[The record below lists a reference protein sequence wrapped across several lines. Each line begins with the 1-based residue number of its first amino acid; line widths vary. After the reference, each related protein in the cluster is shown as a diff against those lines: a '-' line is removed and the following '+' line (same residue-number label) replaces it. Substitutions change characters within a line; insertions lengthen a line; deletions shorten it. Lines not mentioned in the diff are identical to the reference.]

1 MIALYDLRKNPD
13 PETVAAIGSLYPEQL
28 RYKAPG
34 SGAIKPCIGCWS
46 CWLKTPG
53 RCAYKDAMA
62 ECYPDYVNSDKV
74 VLLMDTA
81 QGFINHS
88 AKAFI
93 DRTIPHYH
101 PYIEIVDG
109 ECHHKARYE
118 RYPELHFYFDDQDLN
133 PEDAQVVEDYL
144 YRTAYH
150 FQSKAYRI
158 HKNPTWALKELRPR
172 SARNKSLKPN
182 AAAKVDQLIL
192 YNGSPRL
199 RGSNTSLILQAISEA
214 FGSKVVVRDLKQKE
228 MWVQW
233 AADFSSERAVIF
245 VLPLYVHAMP
255 SHVMAFLEMLQPSK
269 GSLGFIVQQ
278 GFPESSQSYFLEAY
292 FERLTQRLQRDYL
305 GTAIKGGVE
314 GFQLQPAKE
323 QEKILRPFVELV
335 GSVLESGQMSAPI
348 LAELADKGYLS
359 KGMLVMFKLLAPTG
373 LINAFWDRQLKQN
386 NAFHK
391 RFDKPYSSSDAAGFL
406 KTSPSKKLVGHR

>member
-1 MIALYDLRKNPD
+1 MITLFDLRTNPD
-13 PETVAAIGSLYPEQL
+13 PATVAAIASLYDEQPRCMAL
-28 RYKAPG
+28 NSAAVKA
-34 SGAIKPCIGCWS
+34 CIGCWS

-53 RCAYKDAMA
+53 RCVYKDAMA
-62 ECYPDYVNSDKV
+62 ESYSDYVNSDKV
-74 VLLMDTA
+74 ILLMDTA
-81 QGFINHS
+81 QGFINHC

-118 RYPELHFYFDDQDLN
+118 RYPELHFYYDDQDLN
-133 PEDAQVVEDYL
+133 QEEAQVIEDYL

-158 HKNPTWALKELRPR
+158 HKNPTWTLTELRPR
-172 SARNKSLKPN
+172 NARNKVLKPN
-182 AAAKVDQLIL
+182 ATERVNKLIL

-199 RGSNTSLILQAISEA
+199 SGSNTALILQAISDA
-214 FGSKVVVRDLKQKE
+214 YGPNIVVRDLKQKK
-228 MWVQW
+228 MWTQW
-233 AADFSSERAVIF
+233 AADFPSESAVIF

-255 SHVMAFLEMLQPSK
+255 SHVMAFIEMLQPSQ

-292 FERLTQRLQRDYL
+292 FEGLTRRLQRDYL

-323 QEKILRPFVELV
+323 QEKILAPFVELI
-335 GSVLESGQMSAPI
+335 GSVLENGQMSAQI
-348 LAELADKGYLS
+348 LAKLADKGYLP
-359 KGMLVMFKLLAPTG
+359 KGMLFMFRLLAPTG
-373 LINAFWDRQLKQN
+373 LIHSYWDRQLKQN
-386 NAFHK
+386 EAFHQ
-391 RFDKPYSSSDAAGFL
+391 RFDKPHEASNDTGVL
-406 KTSPSKKLVGHR
+406 RRSPGL